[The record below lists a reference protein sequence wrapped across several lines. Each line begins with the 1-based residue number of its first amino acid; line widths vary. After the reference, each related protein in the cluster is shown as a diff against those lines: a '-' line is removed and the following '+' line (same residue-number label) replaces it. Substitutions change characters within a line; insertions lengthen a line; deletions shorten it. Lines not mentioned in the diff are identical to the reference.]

1 GWPWQWFAFSS
12 PVSLSVFVLLLL
24 GLVPVLSPAPS
35 ALRAALSDTATTAQ
49 RQRGTTLPEWSH
61 LILTRGVISLVFL
74 GGPRVPGFAAA
85 DPAASAWLQLA
96 AALLFQAKAIAVM
109 SCVLVLRFATGQVR
123 ISELAGLGVRFLL
136 PAVAGLLVA
145 NYFWA
150 FGGQSPIFAAA
161 RVPLSY
167 GLFFLCFVCVAH
179 VVVRVA
185 GHLAGERPRSAVNP
199 WL

>member
-1 GWPWQWFAFSS
+1 
-12 PVSLSVFVLLLL
+12 
-24 GLVPVLSPAPS
+24 
-35 ALRAALSDTATTAQ
+35 
-49 RQRGTTLPEWSH
+49 
-61 LILTRGVISLVFL
+61 
-74 GGPRVPGFAAA
+74 
-85 DPAASAWLQLA
+85 
-96 AALLFQAKAIAVM
+96 M

-123 ISELAGLGVRFLL
+123 ISELSALGVRYLL
-136 PAVAGLLVA
+136 PGVAGLLVA